1 MTIEE
6 IRERLASHR
15 ELLDSL
21 RVASLSLFGSG
32 ARGEL
37 RPESDL
43 DFLVEFNGPVG
54 LLAFVRLKNT
64 LEEILDR
71 PVDLVTMDAL
81 TPAVRERV
89 LKEAIRAA

>member
-6 IRERLASHR
+6 IRQRLAAHR
-15 ELLDSL
+15 KRLDSL
-21 RVASLSLFGSG
+21 RVDSLALFGSG

-37 RPESDL
+37 RPGSDL

-64 LEEILDR
+64 LEEILGC
-71 PVDLVTMDAL
+71 PVDLVTLDAL
-81 TPAVRERV
+81 TPTVRESV
-89 LKEAIRAA
+89 LKEAIHAA